1 MACLNMQMNEQQQG
15 GFLGPRISFSNDFAD
30 TQQTTTTTTTTNLK
44 NNNTYREAPVS
55 SEFEFSVPCF
65 ASNSADELF
74 FKTKILPLKEKPLT
88 TLRDELLA
96 ANDDDDDIFFPKTS
110 GWWRFGKSQSQSL
123 NHNGSLA
130 TKKGDHK
137 NNGGLDTIDE
147 ANQYL
152 RLVSYHTLFYFLFFS
167 FGSFIYK
174 SLYFYTLNIIF

>member
-30 TQQTTTTTTTTNLK
+30 TQQTTTNMK
-44 NNNTYREAPVS
+44 NNTYREAPVS
-55 SEFEFSVPCF
+55 SEFEFSVPSF

-74 FKTKILPLKEKPLT
+74 FKTKILPLKEKAVT

-96 ANDDDDDIFFPKTS
+96 AKDDDDDDIFFPKSS

-123 NHNGSLA
+123 NLNHNSSFA
-130 TKKGDHK
+130 SKKGDHK
-137 NNGGLDTIDE
+137 NHGGLDTIEE

-152 RLVSYHTLFYFLFFS
+152 R
-167 FGSFIYK
+167 K
-174 SLYFYTLNIIF
+174 

>member
-30 TQQTTTTTTTTNLK
+30 TQQTTTTNLK

-96 ANDDDDDIFFPKTS
+96 PNDDDDDDIFFPKTS
-110 GWWRFGKSQSQSL
+110 GWWRFGKSQSQSQSLNL
-123 NHNGSLA
+123 NHNGSNLA
-130 TKKGDHK
+130 AKKGDHK
-137 NNGGLDTIDE
+137 NINGGLDTIDE

-152 RLVSYHTLFYFLFFS
+152 RLAT
-167 FGSFIYK
+167 
-174 SLYFYTLNIIF
+174 

>member
-30 TQQTTTTTTTTNLK
+30 TQQTTTTNLK

-96 ANDDDDDIFFPKTS
+96 PNDDDDDDIFFPKSS
-110 GWWRFGKSQSQSL
+110 GWWRFGKSQSQSQSLNL
-123 NHNGSLA
+123 NHNGSNLA
-130 TKKGDHK
+130 AKKGDHK
-137 NNGGLDTIDE
+137 NINGGLDTIDE

-152 RLVSYHTLFYFLFFS
+152 R
-167 FGSFIYK
+167 K
-174 SLYFYTLNIIF
+174 